1 MARAVAV
8 EEASAASSAVV
19 ADGVLTLAAPRPDAR
34 SSEGGARVVGAV
46 TPPISHPAHHD
57 PQRPSEAAAQ
67 SLPPA
72 YPERAAWGT
81 APKLRAWQSEALEL
95 YRVRQPRDF
104 LAVATPG
111 AGKTTFALQ
120 VAARLLAS
128 GVVRRVTVVAP
139 TEHLKAQWADSAA
152 RVGIALDPNF
162 TNAQGTHGAHFQ
174 GVALT
179 YAQVGSNPALHRA
192 RTEADRTLVILDEIH
207 HAGDALTWGDGVRDA
222 FEVAT
227 RRLALTGTPFRSDSS
242 QIPFVTYE
250 EDGEGFLRSKADYT
264 YGYREALRD
273 HVVRPV
279 LFMTYSGR
287 MHWRTKT
294 GDEVSAQL
302 GAGET
307 KDITQSAW
315 RTALD
320 PNGEWMQA
328 VLAAADRRLTE
339 VRRHVPDAGGLV
351 IATDQASARA
361 YARTLE
367 GITGQATTVVLS
379 DDAGAGRRIEAFSAS
394 DDRWMVAVRMVS
406 EGVDVPR
413 LAVGVYATST
423 ATPMF
428 FAQAVGRFV
437 RSRTRG
443 ETASVFLPS
452 VPILLAHA
460 AAMEAER
467 DHVLDLR
474 PAGGDEVTGLDESL
488 IEQANRE
495 ERASD
500 QMELSFEALGSEAS
514 FDRVLFDGGEYGA
527 GGVVGSED
535 EQEFLG
541 IPGLLD
547 ADQMTTLLKSR
558 QADQQARRSRA
569 SGGATDADRQIPVVD
584 HRVLMDKRKELSSLV
599 SAWSKKSGT
608 PHGQVHSALR
618 SRCGGPAVPQAS
630 AEQIQARID
639 TVRGWFVGRR

>member
-1 MARAVAV
+1 MTALNHP
-8 EEASAASSAVV
+8 SSS
-19 ADGVLTLAAPRPDAR
+19 DPR
-34 SSEGGARVVGAV
+34 
-46 TPPISHPAHHD
+46 
-57 PQRPSEAAAQ
+57 RPSEAAAR

-81 APKLRAWQSEALEL
+81 APKLRAWQQAALDQYREA
-95 YRVRQPRDF
+95 QPRDF

-120 VAARLLAS
+120 VAARLLAA
-128 GVVRRVTVVAP
+128 GTVRRVTVVAP

-152 RVGIALDPNF
+152 RVGISLDPNF
-162 TNAQGTHGAHFQ
+162 TNAQGRHGAHFQ
-174 GVALT
+174 GVAIT
-179 YAQVGSNPALHRA
+179 YAQVGMNPGLHRA

-207 HAGDALTWGDGVRDA
+207 HAGDALTWGDGVREA
-222 FEVAT
+222 FDPAT
-227 RRLALTGTPFRSDSS
+227 RRLALTGTPFRSDDS

-264 YGYREALRD
+264 YGYRDALTD

-302 GAGET
+302 GALET
-307 KDITQSAW
+307 KDITQQAW

-320 PNGEWMQA
+320 PKGEWIQA
-328 VLAAADRRLTE
+328 VLSAADRRLTE

-351 IATDQASARA
+351 IATDQKSARA
-361 YARTLE
+361 YAATLADL
-367 GITGQATTVVLS
+367 TGQQPTVVLS
-379 DDAGAGRRIEAFSAS
+379 DDAGAGKRIEAFSAS
-394 DDRWMVAVRMVS
+394 EDRWMVAVRMVS

-443 ETASVFLPS
+443 ETASVFIPS
-452 VPILLAHA
+452 VPILMAHA

-467 DHVLDLR
+467 DHVLDRR
-474 PAGGDEVTGLDESL
+474 PDTGDELTGLDEGL
-488 IEQANRE
+488 IEEANRS

-500 QMELSFEALGSEAS
+500 QLEMSFEALESEAS

-527 GGVVGSED
+527 GGTVGSQD

-547 ADQMTTLLKSR
+547 PEQMRTVLQQH
-558 QADQQARRSRA
+558 QATQQDRRRS
-569 SGGATDADRQIPVVD
+569 GGHAPQPGVVD
-584 HRVLMDKRKELSSLV
+584 HRRLMDLRKELSSLV
-599 SAWSKKSGT
+599 SAWSRKSGT
-608 PHGQVHSALR
+608 PHGSVHSSLR
-618 SRCGGPAVPQAS
+618 NRCGGPAVPQAS
-630 AEQIQARID
+630 ADQLQERID